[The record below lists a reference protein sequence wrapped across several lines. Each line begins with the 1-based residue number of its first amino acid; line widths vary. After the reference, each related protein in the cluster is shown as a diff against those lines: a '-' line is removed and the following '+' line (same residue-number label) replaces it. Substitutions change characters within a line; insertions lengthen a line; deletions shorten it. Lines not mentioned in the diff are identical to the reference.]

1 MADIST
7 ITLDNGDT
15 YDIKDAVARANSGN
29 KCGALYGAYLSES
42 DISVTPVVAYTAT
55 EHCEIKCTY
64 FYFLNSNTGSS
75 RVQSASIVF
84 DIYNASNSLVDS
96 ISVSAGSLEPYSSVS
111 LYEDD
116 EHIPLITLE
125 AGGYVKISKYASSYS
140 AYLKCRLRFY
150 VIPSSTKIIASGLKY
165 SSSSPKSGLSR
176 FSEITYRSILYTASE
191 DCEFRITD
199 ATISLSVSTAYG
211 ASSVLYVGL
220 FTSNNVCVL
229 DIPVASAV
237 KQASS
242 SIGSTTYDYNIP
254 DYDIPM
260 MSGWK
265 IAIGYGKSGYASATH
280 SATVK
285 GYAYKK

>member
-29 KCGALYGAYLSES
+29 KCGALYGAYLLES

-55 EHCEIKCTY
+55 EDCEIKCTY
-64 FYFLNSNTGSS
+64 LRFFNSNTGSS
-75 RVQSASIVF
+75 RVQSASLVF
-84 DIYNASNSLVDS
+84 DIYNASNSLVGS
-96 ISVSAGSLEPYSSVS
+96 ISVSAGTIDAYASVFM
-111 LYEDD
+111 YEDD
-116 EHIPLITLE
+116 DSIPVIILE
-125 AGGYVKISKYASSYS
+125 AGGYVKISKYAYSNSS
-140 AYLKCRLRFY
+140 YLKCTLRFY
-150 VIPSSTKIIASGLKY
+150 VIPSSIKVLTYEVKV
-165 SSSSPKSGLSR
+165 SSSSPKSGLGRYSG
-176 FSEITYRSILYTASE
+176 ITNRTILYTAPE
-191 DCEFRITD
+191 ACNFRIKK
-199 ATISLSVSTAYG
+199 ATISLTASAG
-211 ASSVLYVGL
+211 TAVTADLYVGL

-229 DIPVASAV
+229 DIPVAHAS
-237 KQASS
+237 KASS
-242 SIGSTTYDYNIP
+242 SSAVYEYNIP

-265 IAIGYGKSGYASATH
+265 IAIGHGYGGHTTVAS